1 MVSVQEFIREYVRA
15 INEGYAA
22 LFAGAGLS
30 RGSGYTNWKEL
41 IRPIANGIGLD
52 VDKEHDLMAI
62 AQYYRNERGT
72 RATINQR
79 IINEFTRG
87 TVPNVNIDILTRL
100 PVNTYWTTNYD
111 ELLEEGLKQNN
122 RKADI
127 KITQESL
134 ANNIYDRDAVVYKMH
149 GDVRC
154 PSQAVVTK
162 DDYEVYGHERPLFR
176 TALQGDL
183 ITKTFLFIGFSFEDP
198 NLNYILSQI
207 KVLLGE
213 SSRDHYCFFEKLK
226 KQDGESEKDFQYNS
240 ARQDLRIKDLRRYG
254 IQAVLLDSYNE
265 ITQILY
271 KIEQSYLLKNIF
283 ISGSLAKTEYPW
295 TDDAVIRFTYGL
307 AKQLVRD
314 DYRIVSGFGFGIG
327 STIINGALEE
337 IMKSK
342 YKHVD
347 EHLCLRPFPQIGLGS
362 LPFDEMKRKYREDM
376 IQQAGI
382 VVFIFG
388 NRQDK
393 QDKSKIILADGMIEE
408 FEIAKEQGKIII
420 PVGSTGG
427 ASAKIYDEVKSNIK
441 EYPYLEEYLKELGDE
456 TTNSDK
462 LISLISKIISDQQ
475 IL

>member
-72 RATINQR
+72 RDTINQR